1 MSLERQLTAMNP
13 LLLVVSHEEGRVSK
27 EVVRI
32 AGDKSN
38 VMSWSLTDSL
48 VDLKRDEVHEDV
60 DDPVVVLDFI
70 EKKSSPTIFIL
81 KDFLQFFSGSQGYVV
96 ERKLRDCVGKMDG
109 GCRIV
114 MVDSTSELPRRLS
127 KIVTIVDLPL
137 PSQGELEAV
146 ARQVLTDS
154 SYTSSSFHLEEGQ
167 DETVRRV
174 ADAARGLTLHEAE
187 NAVACAIVDSDGDI
201 NADALRRSVSREK
214 KQLVSKTSLDF
225 HESADGMNSVGGL
238 DVLIDWIGKR
248 GKAYSDEAREW
259 GIPKPKGMLLV
270 GMPGCGKTL
279 VGRAVGN
286 AWGVPVLTM
295 EMGSMMN
302 KYVGESEGRMR
313 EALKTAAAIAPCVLF
328 IDEVDKAISVGESG
342 DSGTSSRMLQSLLT
356 WMNDDDSGVFVIMTA
371 NDPRNLPQ
379 ELTRAGRLDSRWYV
393 GFPNAEEREKILMI
407 HLKKA
412 RVESDIYE
420 SSSMKELVEKMD
432 GFSGSE
438 IEQCVKNAM
447 YDCFDDG
454 PRPVGKADLLF
465 AAHGV
470 YPMSAELGT
479 RLTAVEKWAKK
490 NARLASTPSNSSRSR
505 RRAV

>member
-1 MSLERQLTAMNP
+1 MNP
-13 LLLVVSHEEGRVSK
+13 LLLVVSHEEGRVIR
-27 EVVRI
+27 EVVEI
-32 AGDKSN
+32 AGDKSK
-38 VMSWSLTDSL
+38 VMIWSLTGAL
-48 VDLKRDEVHEDV
+48 VDEKREEVHENV
-60 DDPVVVLDFI
+60 DDPVSLLDFV
-70 EKKSSPTIFIL
+70 EAQKAPTIFVL
-81 KDFLQFFSGSQGYVV
+81 KDFLQFLSGSQGYVV
-96 ERKLRDCVGKMDG
+96 ERKLRDCVGKMSGDV
-109 GCRIV
+109 RIV
-114 MVDSTSELPRRLS
+114 MVDSTSEIPRRLS
-127 KIVTIVDLPL
+127 KIVTVVDLPL

-146 ARQVLTDS
+146 ARQILTDS
-154 SYTSSSFHLEEGQ
+154 KSFHLVEGR
-167 DETVRRV
+167 DEIVKRV
-174 ADAARGLTLHEAE
+174 ADAARGLTLHETE
-187 NAVACAIVDSDGDI
+187 NAVACAIVDSKGVID
-201 NADALRRSVSREK
+201 ADALRRSVSGEK
-214 KQLVSKTSLDF
+214 KQLVAKTSLEF
-225 HESADGMNSVGGL
+225 HDSTDGMSSVGGL
-238 DVLIDWIGKR
+238 DVLIDWVGKR
-248 GKAYSDEAREW
+248 GKAYSDEAQKW
-259 GIPKPKGMLLV
+259 GVPKPKGMLLL

-313 EALKTAAAIAPCVLF
+313 EALKTASAIAPCVLF
-328 IDEVDKAISVGESG
+328 IDEVDKGVSSGESG
-342 DSGTSSRMLQSLLT
+342 DSGTSSRMLQNLLT

-379 ELTRAGRLDSRWYV
+379 ELTRAGRLDARWYV
-393 GFPNAEEREKILMI
+393 GFPNAEEREQILRI

-412 RVESDIYE
+412 RVDSDVYE
-420 SSSMKELVEKMD
+420 TSSIEELVEKMN

-470 YPMSAELGT
+470 YPMSAELGE
-479 RLTAVEKWAKK
+479 RLKAVEKWAKK
-490 NARLASTPSNSSRSR
+490 NARMASTPSSVSRSR